1 MDDSV
6 KVALALAYA
15 YLLGSVPSGYLV
27 GKLVRGV
34 DLRNVGSGTVGGSNV
49 WYNVGKR
56 WIFPVG
62 IFDLFVKG
70 TTPVYVAQALGL
82 DLGVQVGAGLLAVVG
97 HNWPV
102 FLKFRGGRG
111 VSPIVGVL
119 VALGRLE
126 LGVFI
131 IIGTAGWR
139 VTHASAVWV
148 LVGMASLPLLALWWD
163 RPTPTVLL
171 MAGILTV
178 TVVKR
183 LASNGRNPSGSGL
196 VPLLWN
202 RLVFDRDIRD
212 HDAWVRRGQAA
223 PEQT

>member
-27 GKLVRGV
+27 GRLVRGV

-82 DLGVQVGAGLLAVVG
+82 DLGVQAGAGLLAVVG

-148 LVGMASLPLLALWWD
+148 LVGMASLPAACALVGPPRPGRPADGGYSRRD
-163 RPTPTVLL
+163 RREAAGVQWPQSVRIGLGPATVEPPR
-171 MAGILTV
+171 V
-178 TVVKR
+178 
-183 LASNGRNPSGSGL
+183 
-196 VPLLWN
+196 
-202 RLVFDRDIRD
+202 
-212 HDAWVRRGQAA
+212 
-223 PEQT
+223 

>member
-1 MDDSV
+1 MIRSR
-6 KVALALAYA
+6 LPW
-15 YLLGSVPSGYLV
+15 PSPTRTCWGPSPRATSWV
-27 GKLVRGV
+27 GWSGASTF
-34 DLRNVGSGTVGGSNV
+34 RNVGSGTVGGSNV

-148 LVGMASLPLLALWWD
+148 LVGMATLPLLALWWD
-163 RPTPTVLL
+163 RPAPAVLL
-171 MAGILTV
+171 MAGILAV